1 MAILHDIL
9 VPRKVWTIL
18 ESNVCVWITYCG
30 VLVQLPFWFLLDP
43 LSSICLFIY
52 TCLICRADLFIVK
65 VSLFGA
71 EAPGDSWE
79 VLAELWTF
87 MEQVDFKF
95 RTQRYV
101 HLSHASFLKAQ
112 DRDDIS

>member
-18 ESNVCVWITYCG
+18 EGNVCVWIACYG

-43 LSSICLFIY
+43 LSGICLFIY
-52 TCLICRADLFIVK
+52 TCLICCADLFIVK

-71 EAPGDSWE
+71 EAPGDSCK

-87 MEQVDFKF
+87 KEQVDFEF
-95 RTQRYV
+95 RTQQYV
-101 HLSHASFLKAQ
+101 HLGHASSET
-112 DRDDIS
+112 ISAKRSSN